1 MDKIQLY
8 LLIILNYVTLYKS
21 KFAKLCFKE
30 FRFFMMNLFQRANTL
45 DHCIRQNVF
54 STWIN
59 MTCHLDVDQLNSLV
73 KETQFVF
80 VLVD

>member
-45 DHCIRQNVF
+45 DYSIRHNVF

-59 MTCHLDVDQLNSLV
+59 MTCHLDID
-73 KETQFVF
+73 
-80 VLVD
+80 